1 LICLDRNSCGLK
13 LFADHRN
20 NFYRKLLVQFPGQ
33 VVHLWLNSIFSW
45 CLLIFTKKDTM
56 SRKIAII
63 GGGNLGAAIA
73 DGLIQSEFSR
83 PVELTITRRNLS
95 SLSRFAERGCMVH
108 SDNKKAV
115 RDSEVI
121 ILAVKPYNYAE
132 IIKELR
138 LVFNPK
144 KHVVVSVVTGA
155 WIAQLQQAI
164 GKPVPIIRAMP
175 NTAIAIQQ
183 SMTCLAHSGAT
194 PSQVDYIQQLF
205 NQLGKTVMID
215 EKLMDAATILG
226 ACGTAYAMRYIR
238 ASIQGGIE
246 IGFDATT
253 ASLIAAQT
261 VKGAAELL
269 LQKNTHPEQ
278 EIDKVTT
285 PKGCTIAG
293 LNEMEHQGFSSSLI
307 RGIVSSY
314 KKIASD

>member
-1 LICLDRNSCGLK
+1 
-13 LFADHRN
+13 
-20 NFYRKLLVQFPGQ
+20 
-33 VVHLWLNSIFSW
+33 
-45 CLLIFTKKDTM
+45 M

-63 GGGNLGAAIA
+63 GGGNLGASIA

-83 PVELTITRRNLS
+83 PVELSVTRRNLTT
-95 SLSRFAERGCMVH
+95 LARFAERGCMVH

-115 RDSEVI
+115 RDSEII

-132 IIKELR
+132 IIKEIKPVL
-138 LVFNPK
+138 NAK
-144 KHVVVSVVTGA
+144 KHLVVSVITGV
-155 WIAQLQQAI
+155 WVEQLQQAI
-164 GKPVPIIRAMP
+164 GKPVPVIRAMP

-183 SMTCLAHSGAT
+183 SMTCLAHGGA
-194 PSQVDYIQQLF
+194 SRAQLDYITELF
-205 NQLGKTVMID
+205 DQLGRTVWID
-215 EKLMDAATILG
+215 EKLMDAATVLG

-238 ASIQGGIE
+238 ANIQGGIE

-261 VKGAAELL
+261 IKGAAELL
-269 LQKNTHPEQ
+269 LEKGTHPEH

-307 RGIVSSY
+307 RGLVASY
-314 KKIASD
+314 NKIQKG